1 MTYAFLHFPTLNPI
15 LHVPNYLIFRI
26 LFYFTLIFG
35 WGIGSAIAAS
45 LAKSGCSI
53 VGTDR
58 SLSESVKE
66 NMEKIKEML
75 AIV

>member
-1 MTYAFLHFPTLNPI
+1 MALTGRTAVGTG
-15 LHVPNYLIFRI
+15 
-26 LFYFTLIFG
+26 FG

-45 LAKSGCSI
+45 LAKTGCSI
-53 VGTDR
+53 VGTYR